1 MKKIIFI
8 IASMV
13 LVGCTSHPPVG
24 QPQAPL
30 DMKTV
35 QDYNQ
40 KVYSGKTVP
49 ANQKVQQA
57 PVDMPL
63 NASDSQPKNTTTRRS
78 TLPVV
83 LMPSIGYH
91 YGRHHW

>member
-1 MKKIIFI
+1 MNKIIFI
-8 IASMV
+8 MASMT
-13 LVGCTSHPPVG
+13 LTACSSHPPMG

-35 QDYNQ
+35 ESYNQ
-40 KVYSGKTVP
+40 KVYSGNTVP

-57 PVDMPL
+57 PVNMPL

-78 TLPVV
+78 TFPVV
-83 LMPSIGYH
+83 LMPSVGYH
-91 YGRHHW
+91 YGRYHW